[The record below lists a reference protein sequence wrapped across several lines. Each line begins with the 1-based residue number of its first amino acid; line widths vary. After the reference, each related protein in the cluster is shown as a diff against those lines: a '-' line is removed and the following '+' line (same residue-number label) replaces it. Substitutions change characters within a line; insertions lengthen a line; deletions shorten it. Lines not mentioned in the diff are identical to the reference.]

1 MTGLY
6 EQLQESVG
14 CIRDKIPERPQ
25 IGVVLGTGWQGFTD
39 ELDSRVGI
47 EYARVPNLLPQRS
60 EGAKN
65 GGSLIAGRLGG
76 VYVACLNERF
86 HLYEGFSAQEVA
98 YPVRVLCALGINVL
112 FVTNAAGGINT
123 DFGAGDLMLITDQI
137 NMTLHDP
144 LVGVDDARIGERFP
158 DMTTAYDPA
167 LIETATAVAGRLGIG
182 IKKGVYV
189 GVCGPTFETP
199 AEIAMFRTLGADAV
213 GMSTVIDVIVA
224 RQAGVRVC
232 GLSCITNKAAGL
244 GPQEITATEV
254 HAVMNQMKTK
264 IKTVGLLRETIISL
278 EGL

>member
-14 CIRDKIPERPQ
+14 YIRDKIPERPQ

-39 ELDSRVGI
+39 ELDSRARI
-47 EYARVPNLLPQRS
+47 EYPDIPNLLPQRS
-60 EGAKN
+60 EGAKK

-76 VYVACLNERF
+76 VHVACLNERF

-98 YPVRVLCALGINVL
+98 YPVRVLCMLGVNVL

-123 DFGAGDLMLITDQI
+123 DFGTGDLMLITDQI

-144 LVGVDDARIGERFP
+144 LVGVDDVRIGAKFP
-158 DMTTAYDPA
+158 DMTTAYDPG
-167 LIETATAVAGRLGIG
+167 LINTATAAAGRLEIG
-182 IKKGVYV
+182 VKKGVYV

-213 GMSTVIDVIVA
+213 GMSTVIDVIAA

-244 GPQEITATEV
+244 GSQEITEAEV
-254 HAVMNQMKTK
+254 HAVMDQMKTK

-278 EGL
+278 